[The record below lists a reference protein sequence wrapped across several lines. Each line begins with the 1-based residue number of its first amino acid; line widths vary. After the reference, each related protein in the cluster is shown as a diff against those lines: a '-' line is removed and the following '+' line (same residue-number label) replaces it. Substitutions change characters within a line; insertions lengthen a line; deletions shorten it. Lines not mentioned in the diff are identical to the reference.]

1 MIICRINTCAEC
13 PYCAPI
19 VEPVA
24 QTDAFVCAHP
34 TVAASQRQ
42 NDRLSAF
49 DSIPAWCPIRTARV
63 QLAIQGGK

>member
-1 MIICRINTCAEC
+1 MIVCRITTCAEC

-34 TVAASQRQ
+34 MGQHK
-42 NDRLSAF
+42 NERLAEF
-49 DSIPAWCPIRTARV
+49 DSIPLWCPIRSEHVR
-63 QLAIQGGK
+63 LAVQGGK